1 MPHFFFLNL
10 IRIIVILALIFTGV
24 FLLLRYYLQQTRKQ
38 IPPASTDESRK
49 IILPLQL
56 QACERIVLFLERIIP
71 SALILRLNKPDMSSG
86 QLQSLL
92 VKTIRDEFE
101 YNLSQQIYISSS
113 SWELVKSAKEET
125 IRLINQ
131 AAGKV
136 PENAPSS
143 ELARNILEI
152 SLEKEKLPINTAI
165 EELKKE
171 VRNL

>member
-1 MPHFFFLNL
+1 MHPYFYLHL
-10 IRIIVILALIFTGV
+10 IKIIIVLALIFTGV
-24 FLLLRYYLQQTRKQ
+24 FMLLRYYMKHNRKQ
-38 IPPASTDESRK
+38 ITPASTNESQK
-49 IILPLQL
+49 IILPLRL
-56 QACERIVLFLERIIP
+56 QAYERIVLFLERIFP
-71 SALILRLNKPDMSSG
+71 STLILRLNKQDLSSA

-101 YNLSQQIYISSS
+101 YNLSQQIYISST
-113 SWELVKSAKEET
+113 SWELIKNAKEET

-136 PENAPSS
+136 KENTPSS
-143 ELARNILEI
+143 ESARIILEI
-152 SLEKEKLPINTAI
+152 SLEKEKNPINLAI